1 MSKNS
6 ERIKVSVRC
15 RPMSDKERREGYQ
28 SCVEVDSDRGE
39 VIVSIPN
46 QPIRNFF
53 YDKVYGITSTQDQV
67 FQETAMPIV
76 ESVCQGYNGTIF
88 AYGQTGTGK
97 TFTMEGDFQT
107 DINKGIIPRSFD
119 LMFSLIKGTYN
130 TNFLIRCSYLELY
143 NEEVRDLLAKNH
155 QQKLDIRE
163 DPETGFY
170 VEDLSTWVVKSPSDM
185 IELMLRGRE
194 LKVIKGHNM
203 NERSSR
209 SHCIFTII
217 VENSTKD
224 EKGGDHIKK
233 GKLNLVDLAGSERT
247 NKIKEQNGAEGLQKE
262 TIHINLSLTA
272 LGKVIVALVSNKK
285 QHVPYRD
292 SKLTKLLMDS
302 LGGNSKTV
310 MIANIG
316 PADFNYEETVTTLRY
331 ADRAKNIKNA
341 PKINEDPKDAMIRKY
356 QEELNRLKAALAAA
370 GDGGEINLNDLNS
383 ADIYITNDSRKKIQ
397 ELQEKFKH
405 EQEAFLK
412 NNEAKKKEIEESVT
426 IVEAEKYRLLEELKS
441 KQAEQEK
448 RNEQKEKLVAKLK
461 QLEEKFVIGEENE
474 KKAKEN
480 EQKIKKAK
488 EELEEREKQRLL
500 LQKKL
505 QENDEKAM
513 TLQQKYKNQDQ
524 EIEKKKEAYD
534 KLKNIFENTKR
545 DIEDLKR
552 DFEISSNQFYE
563 EKKQME
569 KILSYNEKIIE
580 AIIPKK
586 YYSMIEDIMDYDEEK
601 DEWFLNGIEE
611 GDEKVNE
618 KKNYLALGY
627 DDEEDDYYYDQSE
640 EPVQLKELI
649 EMGNQPKSV
658 YLTYDNVVKMKK
670 RKNK

>member
-15 RPMSDKERREGYQ
+15 RPMSDKERKEGYQ
-28 SCVEVDSDRGE
+28 SCVDVDSERGE

-53 YDKVYGITSTQDQV
+53 YDKVYGVNSTQDQV

-107 DINKGIIPRSFD
+107 DVNKGIIPRSFD

-209 SHCIFTII
+209 SHCIFSII

-383 ADIYITNDSRKKIQ
+383 DIYITNDSRKRIQ

-412 NNEAKKKEIEESVT
+412 SNEARKKEIEESVT
-426 IVEAEKYRLLEELKS
+426 IVEAEKYKLLEELKS
-441 KQAEQEK
+441 KQQEQEK

-480 EQKIKKAK
+480 EQKINKAK
-488 EELEEREKQRLL
+488 AELEEREKQRLL

-534 KLKNIFENTKR
+534 KLKNIFENSKK

-618 KKNYLALGY
+618 KK
-627 DDEEDDYYYDQSE
+627 
-640 EPVQLKELI
+640 I
-649 EMGNQPKSV
+649 I
-658 YLTYDNVVKMKK
+658 
-670 RKNK
+670 